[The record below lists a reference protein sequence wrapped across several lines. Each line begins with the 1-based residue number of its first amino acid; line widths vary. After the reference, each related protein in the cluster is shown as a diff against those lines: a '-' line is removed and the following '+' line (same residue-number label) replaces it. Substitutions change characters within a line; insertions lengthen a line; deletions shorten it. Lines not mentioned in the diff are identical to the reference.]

1 MLAQMFLSLPMPK
14 ILCIASL
21 ALSCLLL
28 LIFLLDLAIGVPFA
42 KANMMMDL
50 GFIVATGIIAAFS
63 FLTMREV
70 R

>member
-1 MLAQMFLSLPMPK
+1 MPK

-28 LIFLLDLAIGVPFA
+28 LIFLLDLAIGVPFG
-42 KANMMMDL
+42 KASMIMDL
-50 GFIVATGIIAAFS
+50 GFIVAAGIIAAFS
-63 FLTMREV
+63 FLTMREI

>member
-1 MLAQMFLSLPMPK
+1 MSK

-28 LIFLLDLAIGVPFA
+28 LIFLLDLAIGVPFG
-42 KANMMMDL
+42 KVSVIMDL
-50 GFIVATGIIAAFS
+50 GFIVSAGIIAVFS
-63 FLTMREV
+63 FLTMREM

>member
-1 MLAQMFLSLPMPK
+1 MSK

-28 LIFLLDLAIGVPFA
+28 LIFLLDLAIGVPFG

-50 GFIVATGIIAAFS
+50 GFIVSAGILAAFS
-63 FLTMREV
+63 FLTMRET